1 MDIMGF
7 GARDEL
13 LKRVADS
20 VMLFCADA
28 RHVDLEQES
37 FRRFSE
43 YMGLLHALVRE
54 LTARRVERTPEWGTT
69 TAALQ
74 QLEAEINKVR
84 ETLKTYGA
92 RSRLSR
98 LLVCRD
104 VLSKL
109 QRSAHE
115 ICRAIESLS
124 LGNLDSTLRLK
135 SKAEE
140 ILHGLESVEFKSAA
154 ATEAIVTEIANSAAE
169 DGRSRDYTSRLLH
182 QISDAIGA
190 TTSASPGRE
199 MALLKQEKE
208 EMEARKQHA
217 EALQLAQLI
226 HLLSR
231 TEMIPI
237 PRGEGPTPPTS
248 DNFIGSFTC
257 PISGELMQDPVAVV
271 CGHSFERKAILEYFE
286 LGQRT
291 CPTCGE
297 LLSSQ
302 ELTRNISLQNSIQE
316 WQKRSLT
323 IKLQNAMSDLASSE
337 PDTLNQALETLLAAM
352 EVPGYI
358 AEISQLNP
366 VTKLVTMLKNNAV
379 NSKSTLKCLCYL
391 ANHSAEN
398 KEAIA
403 AAGAVRCIVKMFCRG
418 ETEPE
423 ALQVLL
429 DLSENEKL
437 ADLIGNTKDCIP
449 SLVSLAQNSVPAISE
464 KALHVLSRLS
474 SKTHFVIQMARAGH
488 VRPFLTSFQQ
498 VNTEG
503 RAQMATALTGMQ
515 LLENTARHFESE
527 QFIGT
532 LTKSLYSCV
541 CKPACLGCI
550 KRLTAFPGVV
560 QKLVL
565 DRDIIPALLGLVH
578 STTSEPQWK
587 QDAVE
592 ILISLVGASQPQDYC
607 NNPSLQELH
616 SLHNIHV
623 FLHAASAS
631 SPQTKC
637 SCLRLLV
644 LMATKS
650 SDARDLMRC
659 DQSMISR
666 LFSTLSGDH
675 RSGVRLQVLR
685 LIHSIAEEHPG
696 GVPLPPSPEKE
707 GAVNTLIN
715 VFTSSPDM
723 EERSAAAGIIGRLP
737 SDDADIDEMLYRSE
751 ILKAIHEVICATQGS
766 SNHHH
771 VTMNEP
777 TPWQPTMVINCLLEN
792 VLASLLRC
800 IEPKRTEL
808 QRQALKLDLSTS
820 LIRVLSTASSL
831 AKKQAIIALCH
842 LSHSSDQT
850 MTGSAIDLKDQK
862 DGFFPVSQLQWI
874 FRMKSWCGFSSELSQ
889 SLCSVHGSACSRHA
903 FCLVKAGAVGPLV
916 QIVDEAEPVACEAA
930 LVALETLIREER
942 TACSASMAIAESQG
956 VAAILRV
963 LQHNSSL
970 PTKEKALDL
979 LHSIVKHSEIS
990 VKQSPRF
997 KEVLINLLK
1006 VEELRKK
1013 AAWILSQ
1020 MHDIP
1025 QMSSYF

>member
-140 ILHGLESVEFKSAA
+140 IVHGLESVEFKSAA

-190 TTSASPGRE
+190 TTSASLGRE

-237 PRGEGPTPPTS
+237 PRGEGATPPTS

-257 PISGELMQDPVAVV
+257 PISGELMQDP
-271 CGHSFERKAILEYFE
+271 
-286 LGQRT
+286 
-291 CPTCGE
+291 
-297 LLSSQ
+297 
-302 ELTRNISLQNSIQE
+302 
-316 WQKRSLT
+316 
-323 IKLQNAMSDLASSE
+323 
-337 PDTLNQALETLLAAM
+337 
-352 EVPGYI
+352 
-358 AEISQLNP
+358 
-366 VTKLVTMLKNNAV
+366 
-379 NSKSTLKCLCYL
+379 
-391 ANHSAEN
+391 
-398 KEAIA
+398 EAIA

-429 DLSENEKL
+429 DLSENEKF
-437 ADLIGNTKDCIP
+437 ADLIGNAKDCIP

-751 ILKAIHEVICATQGS
+751 ILKAIHEVICATQSS

-777 TPWQPTMVINCLLEN
+777 TPWQPTMVTNCLLEN

-916 QIVDEAEPVACEAA
+916 QIVDEAESVACEAA

-990 VKQSPRF
+990 VQQSPRF

-1013 AAWILSQ
+1013 AALILSQ

>member
-20 VMLFCADA
+20 VMLFCDDA
-28 RHVDLEQES
+28 RHVYLEQES

-43 YMGLLHALVRE
+43 YMGLLQALVRE

-74 QLEAEINKVR
+74 QLETEISKAR

-140 ILHGLESVEFKSAA
+140 IVHGLESVEFKSAA
-154 ATEAIVTEIANSAAE
+154 ATEAIITEIAKSAAE
-169 DGRSRDYTSRLLH
+169 DGRSRDHTSRLLH

-190 TTSASPGRE
+190 TTRASLGRE
-199 MALLKQEKE
+199 MVLLKQEKE
-208 EMEARKQHA
+208 ELEARKQHA

-237 PRGEGPTPPTS
+237 PRGEGATPPAS

-257 PISGELMQDPVAVV
+257 PISGELMQDP
-271 CGHSFERKAILEYFE
+271 
-286 LGQRT
+286 
-291 CPTCGE
+291 
-297 LLSSQ
+297 
-302 ELTRNISLQNSIQE
+302 
-316 WQKRSLT
+316 
-323 IKLQNAMSDLASSE
+323 
-337 PDTLNQALETLLAAM
+337 
-352 EVPGYI
+352 
-358 AEISQLNP
+358 
-366 VTKLVTMLKNNAV
+366 
-379 NSKSTLKCLCYL
+379 
-391 ANHSAEN
+391 
-398 KEAIA
+398 EAIA
-403 AAGAVRCIVKMFCRG
+403 AAGAVRCIVKKFCRG

-429 DLSENEKL
+429 GLSENEKL

-474 SKTHFVIQMARAGH
+474 SKTHFVIQMAQAGH

-503 RAQMATALTGMQ
+503 RAQMATALTRMQ
-515 LLENTARHFESE
+515 LLENTARHLESE

-565 DRDIIPALLGLVH
+565 DRDIIPALLGLMH
-578 STTSEPQWK
+578 STTSEQQWK

-592 ILISLVGASQPQDYC
+592 ILISLVGASQPDDYC

-616 SLHNIHV
+616 SLHNIRV
-623 FLHAASAS
+623 FLHTASAS

-650 SDARDLMRC
+650 SDARELMRC
-659 DQSMISR
+659 DRSMISY

-675 RSGVRLQVLR
+675 CSEVRLQVLR
-685 LIHSIAEEHPG
+685 LIRSIAEEHPG

-707 GAVNTLIN
+707 DAVNTLIN
-715 VFTSSPDM
+715 VFTSSPGM

-737 SDDADIDEMLYRSE
+737 SDDAAIDEMLHRSE
-751 ILKAIHEVICATQGS
+751 ILKAIHEVICAAEGS
-766 SNHHH
+766 NNHHH
-771 VTMNEP
+771 VTINGP
-777 TPWQPTMVINCLLEN
+777 IPWQPTMVIHCLLEN

-800 IEPKRTEL
+800 IEPKRTQL

-820 LIRVLSTASSL
+820 LIRVLSTGSSL

-842 LSHSSDQT
+842 LSQSGGQT
-850 MTGSAIDLKDQK
+850 MTGSAIDLMDQK
-862 DGFFPVSQLQWI
+862 DGLLAVSQLQWI

-889 SLCSVHGSACSRHA
+889 SLCSVHGSACSRHT
-903 FCLVKAGAVGPLV
+903 FCLVKAGALGPLV
-916 QIVDEAEPVACEAA
+916 QIVNEAESVACEAA

-942 TACSASMAIAESQG
+942 TASSASMAIAESQG
-956 VAAILRV
+956 VAAILRL
-963 LQHNSSL
+963 LQHNSPL

-990 VKQSPRF
+990 VEQSPRS

-1013 AAWILSQ
+1013 AALILSQ

>member
-69 TAALQ
+69 TAALK
-74 QLEAEINKVR
+74 QLEAEINK
-84 ETLKTYGA
+84 
-92 RSRLSR
+92 
-98 LLVCRD
+98 
-104 VLSKL
+104 
-109 QRSAHE
+109 RSAHE

-140 ILHGLESVEFKSAA
+140 IVHCLESVEFKSAA

-190 TTSASPGRE
+190 TTSASLGRE

-231 TEMIPI
+231 PEMIPI
-237 PRGEGPTPPTS
+237 PRGEGATPPTS

-323 IKLQNAMSDLASSE
+323 IKLQNAMPDLASSE

-352 EVPGYI
+352 VVPGYI

-366 VTKLVTMLKNNAV
+366 VTKLVTMLKNNA
-379 NSKSTLKCLCYL
+379 
-391 ANHSAEN
+391 
-398 KEAIA
+398 EAIA

-437 ADLIGNTKDCIP
+437 ADVIGNTKDCIP

-675 RSGVRLQVLR
+675 RSEVRLQVLR

-751 ILKAIHEVICATQGS
+751 ILKAIHEVICATES
-766 SNHHH
+766 SGNHHH

-777 TPWQPTMVINCLLEN
+777 TPWQPTMVTNCLLEN

-916 QIVDEAEPVACEAA
+916 QIVDEAESVACEAA

-990 VKQSPRF
+990 VKQSPRS

-1013 AAWILSQ
+1013 AALILSQ
-1020 MHDIP
+1020 MHYIP

>member
-20 VMLFCADA
+20 VMLFCDDA
-28 RHVDLEQES
+28 RHVHLEQES

-43 YMGLLHALVRE
+43 YMGLLQALVRE

-74 QLEAEINKVR
+74 QLETEISKAR

-98 LLVCRD
+98 LLVYRD

-140 ILHGLESVEFKSAA
+140 IVHGLESVEFKSAA
-154 ATEAIVTEIANSAAE
+154 ATEAIITEIAKSAAE
-169 DGRSRDYTSRLLH
+169 DGRSRDHTSRLLH

-190 TTSASPGRE
+190 TTRASLGRE
-199 MALLKQEKE
+199 MVLLKQEKE
-208 EMEARKQHA
+208 ELEARKQHA
-217 EALQLAQLI
+217 EALQFAQLI

-237 PRGEGPTPPTS
+237 PRGEGATPPAS

-316 WQKRSLT
+316 WQKRSL
-323 IKLQNAMSDLASSE
+323 KVKMRNAMSDLASSE

-358 AEISQLNP
+358 AEISQLYP
-366 VTKLVTMLKNNAV
+366 VTKLVAMLKNNA
-379 NSKSTLKCLCYL
+379 
-391 ANHSAEN
+391 
-398 KEAIA
+398 EAIA
-403 AAGAVRCIVKMFCRG
+403 AAGAVRCIVKKFCRG

-429 DLSENEKL
+429 GLSENEKL

-474 SKTHFVIQMARAGH
+474 SKTHFVIQMAQAGH

-503 RAQMATALTGMQ
+503 RAQMATALTRMQ
-515 LLENTARHFESE
+515 LLENTARHLESE

-565 DRDIIPALLGLVH
+565 DRDIIPALLGLMH
-578 STTSEPQWK
+578 STTSEQQWK

-592 ILISLVGASQPQDYC
+592 ILISLVGASQPDDYC

-616 SLHNIHV
+616 SLHNIRV
-623 FLHAASAS
+623 FLHTASAS

-650 SDARDLMRC
+650 SDARELMRC
-659 DQSMISR
+659 DRSMISC

-675 RSGVRLQVLR
+675 CSEVRLQVLR
-685 LIHSIAEEHPG
+685 LIRSIAEEHPG

-707 GAVNTLIN
+707 DAVNTLIN
-715 VFTSSPDM
+715 VFTSSPGM

-737 SDDADIDEMLYRSE
+737 SDDAAIDEMLHRSE
-751 ILKAIHEVICATQGS
+751 ILKAIHEVICAAEGS
-766 SNHHH
+766 NNHHH
-771 VTMNEP
+771 VTMNGP
-777 TPWQPTMVINCLLEN
+777 IPWQPTMVIHCLLEN

-800 IEPKRTEL
+800 IEPKRTQL

-820 LIRVLSTASSL
+820 LIRVLSTGSSL

-842 LSHSSDQT
+842 LSQSGGQT
-850 MTGSAIDLKDQK
+850 VTGSAIDLMDQK
-862 DGFFPVSQLQWI
+862 DGLLAVSQLQWI

-889 SLCSVHGSACSRHA
+889 SLCSVHGSACSRHT
-903 FCLVKAGAVGPLV
+903 FCLVKAGALGPLV
-916 QIVDEAEPVACEAA
+916 QIVNEAESVACEAA

-942 TACSASMAIAESQG
+942 TASSASMAIAESQG
-956 VAAILRV
+956 VAAILRL
-963 LQHNSSL
+963 LQHNSPL

-990 VKQSPRF
+990 VEQSPRS

-1013 AAWILSQ
+1013 AALILSQ